1 MAGQKNRPRRMDED
15 SKTWNIVFPV
25 RLIEE
30 IKAKAQERNMTAAS
44 LVREV
49 LDTPNEDNGG
59 LKDRIFAIVRKEFT
73 YPRYPNGKTLG
84 DVIVDKVEREL

>member
-30 IKAKAQERNMTAAS
+30 IKSKAQERNMTAAS

-49 LDTPNEDNGG
+49 LDTPNED
-59 LKDRIFAIVRKEFT
+59 
-73 YPRYPNGKTLG
+73 
-84 DVIVDKVEREL
+84 

>member
-30 IKAKAQERNMTAAS
+30 IKSKAQERNMTAAS

-49 LDTPNEDNGG
+49 LDTPNEDNDG
-59 LKDRIFAIVRKEFT
+59 LKDRIFAVSYT
-73 YPRYPNGKTLG
+73 HLTLPTT
-84 DVIVDKVEREL
+84 

>member
-59 LKDRIFAIVRKEFT
+59 LKASIFAIVRKEFT
-73 YPRYPNGKTLG
+73 YPKYANGKTLG